1 MKKIITIALVG
12 MLFSCTQNNNIA
24 KPKERF
30 SLEVYNFHYAGTNS
44 QSGSTILC
52 DSFQMIDTKKCYFW
66 VNGAKNTIVC
76 DVKICPYS
84 NY

>member
-12 MLFSCTQNNNIA
+12 ILFSCTQNNNIA

-30 SLEVYNFHYAGTNS
+30 SLEVYNFNS
-44 QSGSTILC
+44 QSESTILC